1 MNNKQAIEKI
11 ADRVINGH
19 DTEWNMN
26 IESFDWVPGVGL
38 YGIYQ
43 AYQKTGEKRYL
54 DFLIGWTERHLQ
66 EAYKQITVNSVA
78 PLLTVSYLYEETKN
92 PKYLKVCTDL
102 AEYVSNEAPRTVDG
116 GLEHTVT
123 EDVEGFSDQVW
134 ADTLFMVCIFMANMG
149 RLTGEKKYSE
159 FAIEQLCIHHRLL
172 TDGNGL
178 YFHGYNGAQK
188 NHMSSVRWGR
198 ANAWIIYSTM
208 QILSLT
214 GEFKEREEICK
225 YVQAHVKRLSE
236 CQRADGGFGTVID
249 NEKSYVE
256 ISATAGIIA
265 GIKLVVGSGIVDK
278 KYQTV
283 YEKGCT
289 AILNSIA
296 EDGSVQSVSTGTPVM
311 ESEEAYL
318 NIPCT
323 PTLYGQG
330 LVIVAL

>member
-1 MNNKQAIEKI
+1 MNEQAIMKI

-43 AYQKTGEKRYL
+43 AYKKTGEKRYF
-54 DFLIGWTERHLQ
+54 DFLTEWISRHLQ
-66 EAYKQITVNSVA
+66 DAYKQITVNSVA
-78 PLLTVSYLYEETKN
+78 PLLTVSYMYEETKN
-92 PKYLKVCTDL
+92 PEYIRVCTDL
-102 AEYVSNEAPRTVDG
+102 AEYVLNDAPRTADG

-123 EDVEGFSDQVW
+123 EAGAGFSDQVW

-149 RLTGEKKYSE
+149 RLTGERKYGD
-159 FAIEQLCIHHRLL
+159 FAAEQLCIHHRLL

-178 YFHGYNGAQK
+178 YFHGYNGAK
-188 NHMSSVRWGR
+188 KDHMSAVRWGR

-208 QILSLT
+208 KILNMT
-214 GEFKEREEICK
+214 GDFEGREEICK

-236 CQRADGGFGTVID
+236 LQQENGGFCTVID
-249 NEKSYVE
+249 NNTSYVE

-265 GIKLVVGSGIVDK
+265 GVKLAAESGIVDK
-278 KYQTV
+278 KYISV
-283 YEKGCT
+283 YEKGCSAVLN
-289 AILNSIA
+289 AIDT
-296 EDGSVQSVSTGTPVM
+296 DGSVLYVSTGTPVM
-311 ESEEAYL
+311 ENEEAYK
-318 NIPCT
+318 NILCT

-330 LVIVAL
+330 LAITAL